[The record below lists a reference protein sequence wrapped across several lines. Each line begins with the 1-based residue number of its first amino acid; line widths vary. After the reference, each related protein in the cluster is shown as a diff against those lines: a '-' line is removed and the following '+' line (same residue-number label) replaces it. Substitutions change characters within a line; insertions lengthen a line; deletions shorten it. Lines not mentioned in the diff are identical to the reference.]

1 MEDPEIT
8 ASEARR
14 DPLAGTARGVMR
26 VVDALTQTALVV
38 ATATLAWAL
47 WRRSDAYAWFGGLA
61 PGTAVT
67 LAVLVTLVALLGVW
81 MGVRTWRRVG

>member
-14 DPLAGTARGVMR
+14 DPLSSAARGPMR
-26 VVDALTQTALVV
+26 LVDALTQTALVV
-38 ATATLAWAL
+38 ATATLAWVL
-47 WRRSDAYAWFGGLA
+47 WRRTDAFTWLSSLEPAATAALA
-61 PGTAVT
+61 LLT
-67 LAVLVTLVALLGVW
+67 TLVALLGVW

>member
-14 DPLAGTARGVMR
+14 DPLAGTARGSMR
-26 VVDALTQTALVV
+26 LVDALTQTALVV
-38 ATATLAWAL
+38 ATATLAWVL
-47 WRRSDAYAWFGGLA
+47 WRRTDAFAWLGSLEPAATAALA
-61 PGTAVT
+61 LLT
-67 LAVLVTLVALLGVW
+67 TLVALLGVW